1 MNDSRVFGRLFAL
14 ALVTCQTIGLFCADL
29 GSAPALA
36 RRTSLASQTPGRHS
50 PSYLQDVLPIVMGKC
65 ARCHNDQTTFLR
77 DWLDYDAAFRD
88 RREIK
93 RRVWDS
99 WRGTFF
105 KQAMPIANSPE
116 SEGITENE
124 RRVLRDWVESGAPY
138 GVRSIS
144 GAELS
149 KPQKIDAGHALFST
163 ICAVCH
169 QPTGQ
174 GVPARFPPLAGSDF
188 LNADKHRAI
197 KVLLNGLQ
205 GELVVNGQKFNNSM
219 PKFPFTDQDI
229 ANALTYV
236 YNSFGNSGQ
245 EVTPSEVN
253 AARAE
258 PPDALGPAG
267 VGRTSRPPEQ
277 KSPWE

>member
-1 MNDSRVFGRLFAL
+1 
-14 ALVTCQTIGLFCADL
+14 
-29 GSAPALA
+29 
-36 RRTSLASQTPGRHS
+36 
-50 PSYLQDVLPIVMGKC
+50 MGKC
-65 ARCHNDQTTFLR
+65 VRCHNDQTVFLQN
-77 DWLDYDAAFRD
+77 WLDYNTAFRN
-88 RREIK
+88 RHEIK

-99 WRGTFF
+99 WRGDFF

-116 SEGITENE
+116 SQVITDHE
-124 RRVLRDWVESGAPY
+124 RRLLRDWAEAGAPL
-138 GVRSIS
+138 GIRAPAS
-144 GAELS
+144 GDLS
-149 KPQKIDAGHALFST
+149 KAQKLEAGRALFST

-174 GVPARFPPLAGSDF
+174 GIASRFPPLAGSDF

-205 GELVVNGQKFNNSM
+205 GELVVNGQKFNNAM
-219 PKFPFTDQDI
+219 PRFPLTDQDI

-245 EVTPSEVN
+245 EITPAEVS
-253 AARAE
+253 AARTE
-258 PPDALGPAG
+258 PPDSLGFARSARHAAPQ
-267 VGRTSRPPEQ
+267 E

>member
-1 MNDSRVFGRLFAL
+1 MIDSRFFRRHVVI
-14 ALVTCQTIGLFCADL
+14 ALVTCQTISLFSAGLN
-29 GSAPALA
+29 SAPAPA
-36 RRTSLASQTPGRHS
+36 RRTAPASQSPGRHS
-50 PSYLQDVLPIVMGKC
+50 PSYLQDVLPTVMGKC

-77 DWLDYDAAFRD
+77 NLLDYDAAFRD

-93 RRVWDS
+93 PRVWDS
-99 WRGTFF
+99 WRGTYF
-105 KQAMPIANSPE
+105 KQAMPVANSPE
-116 SEGITENE
+116 SEGITEHE
-124 RRVLRDWVESGAPY
+124 RRLLRDWAESGAPY
-138 GVRSIS
+138 GVRSVS
-144 GAELS
+144 GPDLS
-149 KPQKIDAGHALFST
+149 KPQKIEAGHALFST

-174 GVPARFPPLAGSDF
+174 GIPARFPPLAGSDF

-219 PKFPFTDQDI
+219 PKFPFTDRDI

-245 EVTPSEVN
+245 EVTTSEVN

-258 PPDALGPAG
+258 PPDAPGSAG
-267 VGRTSRPPEQ
+267 TGRTRPPEE